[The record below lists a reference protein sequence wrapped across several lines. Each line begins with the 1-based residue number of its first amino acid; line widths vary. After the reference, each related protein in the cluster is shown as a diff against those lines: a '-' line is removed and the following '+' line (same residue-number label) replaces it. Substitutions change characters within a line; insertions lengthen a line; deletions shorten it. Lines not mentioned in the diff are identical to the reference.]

1 MTDTQ
6 QDSPHRA
13 TGPLAA
19 MRVML
24 VTHGLGTGGAEMMVL
39 NLAREL
45 HGSGCPVLVACL
57 GSGQTDIADALRA
70 AGVRVEALDK
80 RPGPDPRMTARLRRL
95 IRAFRPTAIHTHQ
108 PVLEYVL
115 PAVRLSGAHPRLIH
129 TVHSVAS
136 HETRLPILRRFNR
149 YAFSHG
155 VVPVALGE
163 EVRDSIC
170 REYRLAPEGVPLVRN
185 GVDLGAFACERDLDA
200 AGAGAERR
208 PPRLLC
214 VARLASVKNHA
225 LLLDAVAA
233 LSRSRRDATLT
244 LVGDGPLADDLAQR
258 ARTLGIAE
266 RVDFAGSQRDTARFY
281 ADADLF
287 VLASEHEGLP
297 MSVIEAMAAGLP
309 VVATAVGGVPSIVA
323 DGVNGALVNPRS
335 AQAAQEIAA
344 AVARIWEDPER
355 YSRLSRAALTTA
367 KDYSARAMM
376 EAYRDLYC

>member
-1 MTDTQ
+1 M
-6 QDSPHRA
+6 
-13 TGPLAA
+13 
-19 MRVML
+19 
-24 VTHGLGTGGAEMMVL
+24 
-39 NLAREL
+39 
-45 HGSGCPVLVACL
+45 
-57 GSGQTDIADALRA
+57 
-70 AGVRVEALDK
+70 
-80 RPGPDPRMTARLRRL
+80 
-95 IRAFRPTAIHTHQ
+95 
-108 PVLEYVL
+108 
-115 PAVRLSGAHPRLIH
+115 
-129 TVHSVAS
+129 
-136 HETRLPILRRFNR
+136 
-149 YAFSHG
+149 
-155 VVPVALGE
+155 
-163 EVRDSIC
+163 
-170 REYRLAPEGVPLVRN
+170 
-185 GVDLGAFACERDLDA
+185 
-200 AGAGAERR
+200 
-208 PPRLLC
+208 
-214 VARLASVKNHA
+214 KNHA

-233 LSRSRRDATLT
+233 LARSRRDATLT